1 MNENEKFNFHPSY
14 YIKEYLEEMD
24 ITQDEFAKRL
34 GVSGKQISLILNE
47 NASITPDIAYKLSKL
62 LGTSVLLWLTLQ
74 AKYDAVVVE
83 QKDLEKFEEEKNI

>member
-1 MNENEKFNFHPSY
+1 MSKNEKFNFHPSY

-47 NASITPDIAYKLSKL
+47 NASITPDIAYKLSNL
-62 LGTSVLLWLTLQ
+62 LGTSESLWLNLQ
-74 AKYDAVVVE
+74 SKCE
-83 QKDLEKFEEEKNI
+83 QGV